1 VIDGDRLWGLLYELG
16 EIGEGEGGGATQ
28 LSCNT
33 GADVLYSTLLKLANG
48 AWPLS
53 RIALLP

>member
-1 VIDGDRLWGLLYELG
+1 MGTAYGGCYPSLKRLASGK
-16 EIGEGEGGGATQ
+16 GATQ

-33 GADVLYSTLLKLANG
+33 GPDVLYSPLLKLANG
-48 AWPLS
+48 TWPLS